1 MKTKPVEIPSWIAAV
16 WLFGPYTFAALV
28 ITFVSTSV
36 TNDLAITLFLIL
48 EQTLAIYWSP
58 KLNSVGGG
66 ITCSFAIM
74 SFLLLW
80 KGMTCGSIRS
90 MMTMELLMNGGF
102 RYVHLLSD
110 EHLRRRSFTHRLAF
124 VTIFSD
130 VVGSQYVDAAAAW
143 QEFKTTLRGVVLA
156 LLVAV
161 FSWSALA
168 YGDFGSSYVASWST
182 SLDTS
187 LGTPLGASPGTSLGM
202 SLGTLLGTLIVVVLR
217 VGLGAWLIYS
227 LLTVVDGVYR
237 SSLLLVRPLGI
248 SCEAAMDE
256 PYYATSF
263 SNFWGKRWDRPMQTI
278 LYSGAFQPMRK
289 GCGSVGVG
297 GAVFVTFIV
306 SGVVH
311 TLGVAACG
319 WVSAQSCVSMMCFF
333 LLQAVFVLVEGV
345 LKRPAGMY
353 LTQTLTWITSPLFVL
368 PFLELM
374 KL

>member
-16 WLFGPYTFAALV
+16 WLFGPYSFAALV

-36 TNDLAITLFLIL
+36 TNDLAIILFLIL
-48 EQTLAIYWSP
+48 EQTLTIYWSP

-66 ITCSFAIM
+66 IACSFAVM

-80 KGMTCGSIRS
+80 KGMACGSIRS

-143 QEFKTTLRGVVLA
+143 QEFITTLRGVVLA

-168 YGDFGSSYVASWST
+168 YGDFGSSYIASWST
-182 SLDTS
+182 PLDTS
-187 LGTPLGASPGTSLGM
+187 LGTPLG
-202 SLGTLLGTLIVVVLR
+202 TLLGTLIVAVPR

-278 LYSGAFQPMRK
+278 LYYGAFQPMRK
-289 GCGSVGVG
+289 GCDVGVG

-333 LLQAVFVLVEGV
+333 LLQAVFVFVEGV

-368 PFLELM
+368 PFLDLM